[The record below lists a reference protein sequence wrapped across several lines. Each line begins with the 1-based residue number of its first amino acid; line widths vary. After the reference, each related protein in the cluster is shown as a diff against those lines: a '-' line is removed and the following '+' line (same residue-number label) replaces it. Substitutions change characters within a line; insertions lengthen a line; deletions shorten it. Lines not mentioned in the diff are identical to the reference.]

1 MWKELRR
8 DKRVRNV
15 MTALAVFVSALLQT
29 YVIQAFIRPAGL
41 LSGGFTGIAIL
52 IDRVTSLFG
61 FNISTSLGMVV
72 LNLPVAWA
80 CSRSISKRFTFFS
93 LLQVLLASLFLR
105 ILDFTPIFGDS
116 ILNVIYGGVLYGFAI
131 VLALRGNASTGGTD
145 FIALY
150 VSNKTGNSIWTY
162 VFVGNVILL
171 CVFGAIFGWDYAG
184 YSILFQFVSTKVIST
199 FHHRYERVTLQITTA
214 KGPELAAKYV
224 KDFRHGISC
233 VDAVGGYSR
242 KKMYL
247 LHTVVSSYEVT
258 DIIAL
263 FHEVDDHVIVN
274 MFKTQQFYGKFYRA
288 PME

>member
-15 MTALAVFVSALLQT
+15 MTAVAVLGSALLQT

-105 ILDFTPIFGDS
+105 VFHFTPIFEDS

-131 VLALRGNASTGGTD
+131 VMALRGNASTGGTD

-171 CVFGAIFGWDYAG
+171 CIFGAIFGWDYAG
-184 YSILFQFVSTKVIST
+184 YSILFQFVSTKVIYT

-263 FHEVDDHVIVN
+263 LHEVDDHVIVN

>member
-15 MTALAVFVSALLQT
+15 MTAMAVIGSALLQT

-41 LSGGFTGIAIL
+41 LSGGFTGLAIL
-52 IDRVTSLFG
+52 IDRITSLFG
-61 FNISTSLGMVV
+61 FNISTSLGMIV

-80 CSRSISKRFTFFS
+80 CSKSISKRFTFFS
-93 LLQVLLASLFLR
+93 LLQVLLASTFLKVFH
-105 ILDFTPIFGDS
+105 FTPIFDDS

-150 VSNKTGNSIWTY
+150 ISNKTGNSIWTH
-162 VFVGNVILL
+162 VFVGNVILI
-171 CVFGAIFGWDYAG
+171 CIFGAIFGWDYAG

-199 FHHRYERVTLQITTA
+199 FHHRYERVTLQITTE
-214 KGPELAAKYV
+214 KGPELAGKYV
-224 KDFRHGISC
+224 TDFRHGISC

-247 LHTVVSSYEVT
+247 LHTVVSSYEVE
-258 DIIAL
+258 DIISL

-274 MFKTQQFYGKFYRA
+274 MFKTQQFYGRFYRA